1 MSDSE
6 DDLSKGLDH
15 QEPTRSHPAP
25 PPAALQPNG
34 RHSSEPPETQTK
46 TQTGY
51 QHSNNM
57 ASPQADGTQAN
68 GTQPQNQIRTQPD
81 SISQQLPPSRQKS
94 PVEEAP
100 IDPKQPLEAFGWD
113 DLEERFLRK
122 MEECQK
128 GEEELEKEFRGW
140 CEVSCSSSLFSLA
153 VSVPLFPRSVK
164 YIQSILS
171 FLLHRLLQC
180 LYLSLFL
187 QSLGCGARLTGCGL
201 L

>member
-140 CEVSCSSSLFSLA
+140 CEVFQAWATTTREHEEERLHKRLKTRMAWVQNSEQKFEEKRQHYIKVVQAFESALA
-153 VSVPLFPRSVK
+153 
-164 YIQSILS
+164 
-171 FLLHRLLQC
+171 LLGG
-180 LYLSLFL
+180 S
-187 QSLGCGARLTGCGL
+187 
-201 L
+201 